1 MLLKHTGNI
10 DPASYIRFRG
20 KESLVC
26 FCSLALGS
34 ETRAVAWGWIRPSAL
49 CCIPVWILG
58 FQPSPDSV
66 MLSYLQWVQISFETF
81 PGQEVG
87 WYCHFNTSGPA
98 PGFMTVWQ
106 RLKLKAADFLR
117 EWRALNS
124 EPDTMPMTD
133 RIFTYVSESISYSLP
148 SLPQLTLFTLFIMC
162 TILTNCVFMALTE
175 SSKAS
180 PSPSWNK
187 YVE

>member
-1 MLLKHTGNI
+1 
-10 DPASYIRFRG
+10 
-20 KESLVC
+20 
-26 FCSLALGS
+26 
-34 ETRAVAWGWIRPSAL
+34 
-49 CCIPVWILG
+49 
-58 FQPSPDSV
+58 
-66 MLSYLQWVQISFETF
+66 
-81 PGQEVG
+81 
-87 WYCHFNTSGPA
+87 
-98 PGFMTVWQ
+98 MTVWQ